1 MTQEELL
8 RLPKVELHCHLDGS
22 LSQEFIEK
30 RLGRSVKKEE
40 LSVSDDCTSLAEY
53 LEKFDMPCQ
62 CLKDEEGLEE
72 AGYDVLKSMSREHVC
87 YAEIRFAPLFSETES
102 MSCKK
107 AMEAL
112 IKGLERGKQD
122 FAIEYGVIAC
132 AMRHIGEEENWR
144 MIRAARELLG
154 SGVCGADLAGA
165 EASYPM
171 SQFMNLFENTRKIG
185 MPFTIHAGEC
195 GSVDNITDAVNV
207 GAKRIGHGIAMRGH
221 EDVIRE
227 LEEKKIGI
235 EMCPISNLQTKAVSG
250 PEFYPIREFLDHG
263 VRVTVNTDNRTVS
276 NTTMTKELEFI
287 QKTYGIRDDEILC
300 LMKNAADVA
309 FATDSV
315 KDKLYRMMGEAY
327 GA

>member
-122 FAIEYGVIAC
+122 FAI
-132 AMRHIGEEENWR
+132 
-144 MIRAARELLG
+144 
-154 SGVCGADLAGA
+154 D
-165 EASYPM
+165 ASY
-171 SQFMNLFENTRKIG
+171 QRGRKLADDPGCKRTSWIRCLRSRPG
-185 MPFTIHAGEC
+185 WGRGFLSHVTIHE
-195 GSVDNITDAVNV
+195 SV
-207 GAKRIGHGIAMRGH
+207 
-221 EDVIRE
+221 
-227 LEEKKIGI
+227 
-235 EMCPISNLQTKAVSG
+235 
-250 PEFYPIREFLDHG
+250 
-263 VRVTVNTDNRTVS
+263 
-276 NTTMTKELEFI
+276 
-287 QKTYGIRDDEILC
+287 
-300 LMKNAADVA
+300 
-309 FATDSV
+309 
-315 KDKLYRMMGEAY
+315 
-327 GA
+327 

>member
-1 MTQEELL
+1 MTQKELL

-22 LSQEFIEK
+22 LSPEFIEK
-30 RLGRSVKKEE
+30 RLGRPVRKEE

-62 CLKDEEGLEE
+62 CLRDEEGLEE
-72 AGYDVLKSMSREHVC
+72 AGYDVLKNMSREHVC

-102 MSCKK
+102 MSCKR

-227 LEEKKIGI
+227 LAEKKIGI
-235 EMCPISNLQTKAVSG
+235 EMCPISNLQTKAVSD
-250 PEFYPIREFLDHG
+250 PEFYPIREFLDQG
-263 VRVTVNTDNRTVS
+263 VLVTVNTDNRTVS

-287 QKTYGIRDDEILC
+287 QKTYGIRDEEVL
-300 LMKNAADVA
+300 LLVRNAVDAA
-309 FATDSV
+309 FARDTV
-315 KDKLYRMMGEAY
+315 KEKLYRKLAEN
-327 GA
+327 

>member
-287 QKTYGIRDDEILC
+287 QKTYGVRDEEVLRLLRVILSKKSC
-300 LMKNAADVA
+300 TGSWQKNNNR
-309 FATDSV
+309 
-315 KDKLYRMMGEAY
+315 KR
-327 GA
+327 

>member
-227 LEEKKIGI
+227 LAEKKIGI
-235 EMCPISNLQTKAVSG
+235 EMCPISNLQTKEVSG

-287 QKTYGIRDDEILC
+287 QKTYGVRDEEVLL
-300 LMKNAADVA
+300 LMRNAVDAA
-309 FATDSV
+309 FTSDTV
-315 KDKLYRMMGEAY
+315 KEKLYRKLAEK
-327 GA
+327 

>member
-22 LSQEFIEK
+22 LSQEFIQK
-30 RLGRSVKKEE
+30 RLGKSVKKEE

-72 AGYDVLKSMSREHVC
+72 AGYDVLKSMSKHVC
-87 YAEIRFAPLFSETES
+87 YAGDPLCTDSETES

-132 AMRHIGEEENWR
+132 AMRHIDEEENWR
-144 MIRAARELLG
+144 MIRLQENSWIR
-154 SGVCGADLAGA
+154 VCGADLAGA
-165 EASYPM
+165 EASTHVTVHEICLKIQERLVCPLR
-171 SQFMNLFENTRKIG
+171 FMPASAEVWT
-185 MPFTIHAGEC
+185 
-195 GSVDNITDAVNV
+195 NITDAVNV

-227 LEEKKIGI
+227 LAEKK
-235 EMCPISNLQTKAVSG
+235 S
-250 PEFYPIREFLDHG
+250 
-263 VRVTVNTDNRTVS
+263 
-276 NTTMTKELEFI
+276 ELRCV
-287 QKTYGIRDDEILC
+287 Q
-300 LMKNAADVA
+300 
-309 FATDSV
+309 
-315 KDKLYRMMGEAY
+315 
-327 GA
+327 

>member
-1 MTQEELL
+1 M
-8 RLPKVELHCHLDGS
+8 D
-22 LSQEFIEK
+22 LSVRNLSKK

-154 SGVCGADLAGA
+154 IRCLRSRPGWGRGFLSHV
-165 EASYPM
+165 
-171 SQFMNLFENTRKIG
+171 
-185 MPFTIHAGEC
+185 TIHE
-195 GSVDNITDAVNV
+195 SV
-207 GAKRIGHGIAMRGH
+207 
-221 EDVIRE
+221 
-227 LEEKKIGI
+227 
-235 EMCPISNLQTKAVSG
+235 
-250 PEFYPIREFLDHG
+250 
-263 VRVTVNTDNRTVS
+263 
-276 NTTMTKELEFI
+276 
-287 QKTYGIRDDEILC
+287 
-300 LMKNAADVA
+300 
-309 FATDSV
+309 
-315 KDKLYRMMGEAY
+315 
-327 GA
+327 